1 MVRCIRSST
10 SQLCLCPSVDSLC
23 HPWFTTTKLAYR
35 FPILKLPSP
44 PGAVLLVQQ
53 HYFTLIPLH
62 HATLDYT
69 SYKYSYSCSYN
80 YNYIT
85 HHHTASTLQKLQQLW
100 ARWPLQPLQLQ
111 PLPPKR
117 NKAPDF
123 IRREGAGCRAKTKNP
138 HSDVGKTY
146 HLSVHQ
152 WISSGVH
159 ASQQPASAIASYL
172 PHFRHRRNM
181 AGEVRQKHL
190 YIYIS
195 LSLFNKHCV
204 RTLCSQ
210 EHFLYPVRQPSPASN
225 CWDSLSAL
233 SQQLFAPPAE
243 KRSWLVQ

>member
-1 MVRCIRSST
+1 M
-10 SQLCLCPSVDSLC
+10 
-23 HPWFTTTKLAYR
+23 
-35 FPILKLPSP
+35 
-44 PGAVLLVQQ
+44 
-53 HYFTLIPLH
+53 
-62 HATLDYT
+62 
-69 SYKYSYSCSYN
+69 
-80 YNYIT
+80 
-85 HHHTASTLQKLQQLW
+85 
-100 ARWPLQPLQLQ
+100 QLQ

-190 YIYIS
+190 YIYIYIS
-195 LSLFNKHCV
+195 LQQ
-204 RTLCSQ
+204 TLCS
-210 EHFLYPVRQPSPASN
+210 HIVFSGTF
-225 CWDSLSAL
+225 SLSRPSTL
-233 SQQLFAPPAE
+233 SCIELLGASVSAFSTSLGASCQETQLAGARTFNHA
-243 KRSWLVQ
+243 V